1 MKNFEQSLSVIVAIQ
16 ILIVAFLV
24 IRAYFIVYF
33 QE

>member
-24 IRAYFIVYF
+24 IRAYFIVYI